1 MGKSNTIDEQAKQNA
16 AFQQY
21 ITEQTAELDK
31 MTTAASQDLQS
42 QITTYYEKGGWN
54 DAKPLVSGTYQHLS
68 TASEWSLDSVAKMI
82 GTIKDSIFGGPPPDG
97 TDKAEQST
105 DLAETVAKMSEMEVL
120 IASAAF
126 TAVEGILEAFTSGT
140 QTTVQKQFDIKE
152 LAPGLTLFICVI
164 ENQYHR
170 SDFVSDNTIIQNGYV
185 FDTRFSIAQG
195 GDVAK
200 FNQMTSLI
208 AQQNSQEVIAGK
220 CNTALNNLDVTAD
233 DFDLKSTKYEAIAE
247 KANAQVQ
254 VLQAE
259 IDKLRGVQAQAVAAA
274 S

>member
-1 MGKSNTIDEQAKQNA
+1 MGKSNTIDQQAKQNA

-31 MTTAASQDLQS
+31 MTTAASQDLQT
-42 QITTYYEKGGWN
+42 QITNYYEKGGWN

-82 GTIKDSIFGGPPPDG
+82 GTIKDTIFGGPPPVG
-97 TDKAEQST
+97 TEKAPET
-105 DLAETVAKMSEMEVL
+105 DDLTQAVAKMSEMEVL

-185 FDTRFSIAQG
+185 FDTRFSISQG
-195 GDVAK
+195 GDIAK

-208 AQQNSQEVIAGK
+208 AQQNAQEVIAGK
-220 CNTALNNLDVTAD
+220 CNTAIGNLDVTAD
-233 DFDLKSTKYEAIAE
+233 DFEVKDAKYKAISDR
-247 KANAQVQ
+247 ANAQVE

-259 IDKLRGVQAQAVAAA
+259 INKLRTSQAKALA